1 MTRFLPLLTAS
12 LIALATV
19 AGPLRA
25 QDNPFAPVLVIND
38 RAITGF
44 EIAQRKLFMQALGG
58 GGDLDKLALDALI
71 EDRLRMQEADRY
83 AVKLDDE
90 KIKAAMTEFAA
101 RANLTVDQFLAE
113 IAKAGVAQETFRDFV
128 TAGAIWREFA
138 RAKFGPTTKVSEEEI
153 DRAIEAETRKTVL
166 AVGVS
171 ELIMP
176 VEPGREAEALAFFQ
190 DLRGQIRSEADF
202 SQAVAKYSAAA
213 TRDKAGQLPV
223 MPLAQLPGPVAQA
236 VADLAPG
243 QVSAPIPLPGAIAL
257 VQLRSKSETRAPI
270 AGVEVEYG
278 RLRLPATPEG
288 QAEIARIA
296 AGAERCKDVY
306 GLAPTLP
313 EGAYEIVKAPMS
325 AVPADV
331 GLVLNGLDRGEIAQ
345 RVAGGAAELLML
357 CARAPLPTAPAAPAD
372 GAAEGD
378 TPAAPKAIDRNAV
391 RAALINRKIEA
402 QAQLYLDRLRANAII
417 QEP

>member
-25 QDNPFAPVLVIND
+25 QDNPFAPRLVIND

-44 EIAQRKLFMQALGG
+44 EIDQRKLFMQALGG

-83 AVKLDDE
+83 KVELDDE
-90 KIKAAMTEFAA
+90 KVAAAMKEFAG
-101 RANLTVDQFLAE
+101 RANLSVEQFLAE
-113 IAKAGVAQETFRDFV
+113 IAKAGVAPETFRDFV

-138 RAKFGPTTKVSEEEI
+138 RAKFGPVTKVSEEEV
-153 DRAIEAETRKTVL
+153 DRAIEGETRKTLL

-176 VEPGREAEALAFFQ
+176 VEPGKEAEALAFFN
-190 DLRGQIRSEADF
+190 DLRGQIRSVGDF
-202 SQAVAKYSAAA
+202 SAAVAKYSAAA

-236 VADLAPG
+236 VADLEPG
-243 QVSAPIPLPGAIAL
+243 QVSVPIPLPGAIAL
-257 VQLRSKSETRAPI
+257 VQLRSKSETRAPV

-278 RLRLPATPEG
+278 LLRLPATPEG
-288 QAEIARIA
+288 RAEIARIA

-306 GLAPTLP
+306 GLAPGLP
-313 EGAYEIVKAPMS
+313 AGAYEIVKTPMS
-325 AVPADV
+325 AVPADL
-331 GLVLNGLDRGEIAQ
+331 GLVLAGLDRGETAQ
-345 RVAGGAAELLML
+345 RVTGSAAELILM
-357 CARAPLPTAPAAPAD
+357 CARAPLPAAGENGEPA
-372 GAAEGD
+372 
-378 TPAAPKAIDRNAV
+378 KAIDRNAV
-391 RAALINRKIEA
+391 RATLLNRKIEA

-417 QEP
+417 REP